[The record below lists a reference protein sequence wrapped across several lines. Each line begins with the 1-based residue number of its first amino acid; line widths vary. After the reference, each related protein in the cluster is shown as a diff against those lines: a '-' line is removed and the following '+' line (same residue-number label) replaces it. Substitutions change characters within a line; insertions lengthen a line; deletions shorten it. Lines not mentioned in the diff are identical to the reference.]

1 MPRARTIRGKST
13 AVSGVRRSHASGD
26 LACIGAQI
34 GPQQCLRNFNQM
46 SDGEGCLLEDGENV
60 KGGRNYVTVTLDQL
74 SQALLVAGAEASRK
88 TELA

>member
-1 MPRARTIRGKST
+1 
-13 AVSGVRRSHASGD
+13 
-26 LACIGAQI
+26 
-34 GPQQCLRNFNQM
+34 M